1 MTGGNWL
8 QAWQWLCHRRRK
20 APPDA
25 DIWHLRFH
33 RERELPRIIRE
44 AENGTYRLSPMQVI
58 RRRYGQESLLQWC
71 ARDALVLKWVSLQ
84 LTGRLPLSPRCTHT
98 AGHRG
103 GRNTLQDITRCLQ
116 DGYRFVYRTDIRGYY
131 RHICKAQ
138 LKRHTERFVSDCHL
152 KSLIHQYID
161 YCVEDGGEYY
171 FPPSGIPRGCA
182 LSPLLGASF
191 LWYVDGGFER
201 ERGLFYVR
209 YMDDF
214 LFLSQRR
221 WPVRRA
227 IARLHQY
234 FDSTGF
240 ECHPDKTMADRA
252 EKGFD
257 WLGVW
262 FDERGPAGIA
272 PRAMENHRTRCL
284 RLEEQARRRGLSEE
298 QTRARVQRYEARW
311 EIWAG
316 GLLKAAGKGSAL
328 RSGDNYLENLL

>member
-1 MTGGNWL
+1 MTDNTWHH
-8 QAWQWLCHRRRK
+8 AWQWLCHRRQK
-20 APPDA
+20 APPGA

-33 RERELPRIIRE
+33 RERELPRLIRE
-44 AENGTYRLSPMQVI
+44 AESGTYRLSPMQVI
-58 RRRYGQESLLQWC
+58 RRKAGQESLVQWS

-84 LTGRLPLSPRCTHT
+84 LNRKLPLSPRCTHT

-103 GRNTLQDITRCLQ
+103 GRSGLQEIITHLRE
-116 DGYRFVYRTDIRGYY
+116 GYRFVYCTDIRGYY
-131 RHICKAQ
+131 RHISKAQ
-138 LKRHTERFVSDCHL
+138 LKRHTERFVPELHL
-152 KSLIHQYID
+152 RQVIHQYIE
-161 YCVEDGGEYY
+161 YSVEDGGEFYT
-171 FPPSGIPRGCA
+171 PPSGIPRGCA

-227 IARLHQY
+227 VARLHQY
-234 FDSTGF
+234 FENTGF
-240 ECHPDKTMADRA
+240 ECHPDKTTVGRV

-262 FDERGPAGIA
+262 FDERGPVGIA
-272 PRAMENHRTRCL
+272 PRALENHRTRCL

-298 QTRARVQRYEARW
+298 QIRARVQQYEERW
-311 EIWAG
+311 RVWADSQ
-316 GLLKAAGKGSAL
+316 LCAAQ
-328 RSGDNYLENLL
+328 GDD